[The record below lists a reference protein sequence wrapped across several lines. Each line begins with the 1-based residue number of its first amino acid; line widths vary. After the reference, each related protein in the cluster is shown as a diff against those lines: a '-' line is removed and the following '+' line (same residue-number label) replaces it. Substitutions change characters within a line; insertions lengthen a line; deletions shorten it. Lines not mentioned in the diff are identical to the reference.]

1 LGYSGFD
8 WDEWNGLWTVAGTP
22 AASISKLHAATIFA
36 LNQPDVRARMN
47 QIGIVPLGTT
57 PEQFGTFVADQRT
70 RTARL
75 IREANIT
82 LG

>member
-1 LGYSGFD
+1 
-8 WDEWNGLWTVAGTP
+8 
-22 AASISKLHAATIFA
+22 
-36 LNQPDVRARMN
+36 MN
-47 QIGIVPLGTT
+47 QIGIVPLGSS
-57 PEQFGTFVADQRT
+57 PEQFGSFVVEQRE

>member
-1 LGYSGFD
+1 MIARLNT
-8 WDEWNGLWTVAGTP
+8 EVARIIHLPEAKAVLVHEGAEP
-22 AASISKLHAATIFA
+22 VG
-36 LNQPDVRARMN
+36 N
-47 QIGIVPLGTT
+47 T
-57 PEQFGTFVADQRT
+57 PEQFGTFVADQRA

>member
-1 LGYSGFD
+1 
-8 WDEWNGLWTVAGTP
+8 
-22 AASISKLHAATIFA
+22 
-36 LNQPDVRARMN
+36 MN